1 MHRYLG
7 GSLMS
12 DWTSSLCRENVA
24 MARGSPVKEDI
35 MGFFKLEVTL
45 ESERNFP

>member
-7 GSLMS
+7 GRLMP
-12 DWTSSLCRENVA
+12 DWTSSLCRENVT